1 MSPEGAT
8 NALKEQI
15 VSSTIAD
22 DDLET
27 HRQGGGIRE
36 KVMASVGEME
46 LIGLIALAAAE
57 LRRRKPFQDHPANQN
72 FSEKVNEGLVS
83 GRFRRV
89 LDQRKREAQQDPK
102 DQKKTKGNVWG
113 STVGNDDK
121 SSQTQPDDGESAG
134 PLDVDVIMGRFSP
147 RFLQATVTAAAENAP
162 IEEEA
167 QGAGSTHGGMSR
179 TGSFS

>member
-1 MSPEGAT
+1 DPDAILQNLMNAWKAFRIPRDHRMFTLGRCYIQQVKWFSKVTTSWKDIKCNLTFVQREMKEYFMICGMSPEGAT

-89 LDQRKREAQQDPK
+89 LDQRKREAQQ
-102 DQKKTKGNVWG
+102 
-113 STVGNDDK
+113 
-121 SSQTQPDDGESAG
+121 
-134 PLDVDVIMGRFSP
+134 
-147 RFLQATVTAAAENAP
+147 
-162 IEEEA
+162 
-167 QGAGSTHGGMSR
+167 
-179 TGSFS
+179 